1 MQSFTAADIN
11 NVGIGWRNCDRADRC
26 RWLVIKNRLPRP
38 AVINRFKNAA
48 VHRRHVENVRLRR
61 HSADGACPPAAIR
74 SNIPPTQNGIELS
87 RARLANS
94 PNGNEPDCDCVS
106 NPLHKPAF
114 SLAMKIP
121 ATNSHCCLNPDGSGA
136 ASNRKGNRM
145 DSMSAFRASWKLR
158 LVAFGI
164 GILVAAAAFG
174 IALAVSD
181 DLRLLYVS
189 GALLLAVAAFFLN
202 AKAREDLI
210 VAVLLAFAST

>member
-1 MQSFTAADIN
+1 MQSFTAADIK

-61 HSADGACPPAAIR
+61 HSADGACPTAAIR
-74 SNIPPTQNGIELS
+74 SNIPPTQNRIEIS

-114 SLAMKIP
+114 SLAMNIP
-121 ATNSHCCLNPDGSGA
+121 ATTLTVVSIQIEAEPHQIGKGTVWIGRLRFARAGRYDASHWQSVC
-136 ASNRKGNRM
+136 
-145 DSMSAFRASWKLR
+145 
-158 LVAFGI
+158 
-164 GILVAAAAFG
+164 
-174 IALAVSD
+174 
-181 DLRLLYVS
+181 
-189 GALLLAVAAFFLN
+189 
-202 AKAREDLI
+202 
-210 VAVLLAFAST
+210 